1 MSAAHPSEPVHL
13 VGLISGTS
21 MDGIDAVVVRF
32 EPNTPIS
39 PLTPSAYTWLAA
51 ETYPLSDALTTT
63 LDQARQRAEHALDH
77 DLATPFDQPW
87 LQALDSQLT
96 EAFADAAL
104 KIIEASGVDQSQ
116 IAAIASH
123 GQTVAHRP
131 NADPPIS
138 LQLGDPQTIAD
149 RTGLTTVGR
158 FRAADL
164 AAHGQG
170 APLAPLLHQALFAQ
184 SDQHRVILNLG
195 GIANVTCLIPN
206 QAVVGFDTGPAN
218 ALLDAHHRQHHA
230 TPFDRDGR
238 WARSGEVLPQLLA
251 RFLSDPFFQQP
262 PPKSTSIETF
272 GPAWLAERLE
282 GFESAAPED
291 IQATLAE
298 LTAASVADALTDAL
312 GEASADAQA
321 IDEVVVCGGG
331 AHNLDLLDRLK
342 KRLPGV
348 ALGPIGAG
356 TESVSGAGAVSADHL
371 EAFLFAWLARARLLG
386 HAFDTAAITGA
397 HRPVV
402 LGEVHHPSADA

>member
-1 MSAAHPSEPVHL
+1 
-13 VGLISGTS
+13 

-51 ETYPLSDALTTT
+51 ETYPLSDALTAA

-77 DLATPFDQPW
+77 DLATPIDQPFHQPW
-87 LQALDSQLT
+87 LQALDDQVT

-104 KIIEASGVDQSQ
+104 KIIEASGVDRSQ

-131 NADPPIS
+131 NATPPIS
-138 LQLGDPQTIAD
+138 LQLADPQTIAD

-170 APLAPLLHQALFAQ
+170 APLAPLLHQALFAEDDRHQ
-184 SDQHRVILNLG
+184 VILNLG
-195 GIANVTCLIPN
+195 GIANVTCLIPDR
-206 QAVVGFDTGPAN
+206 AVVGFDTGPAN
-218 ALLDAHHRQHHA
+218 ALLDAHYRQHHDK
-230 TPFDRDGR
+230 PFDRDGR

-272 GPAWLAERLE
+272 GPAWLAQHLE
-282 GFESAAPED
+282 GFEPAAPED

-298 LTAASVADALTDAL
+298 LTAASVADALTNALTDAL
-312 GEASADAQA
+312 TDGSIDARP
-321 IDEVVVCGGG
+321 IDRVVVCGGG

-348 ALGPIGAG
+348 AVGPIEAASG
-356 TESVSGAGAVSADHL
+356 SVSGSVSGSGAVSADHL
-371 EAFLFAWLARARLLG
+371 EAFLFAWLGRARLLG

-397 HRPVV
+397 QRPVM

>member
-1 MSAAHPSEPVHL
+1 
-13 VGLISGTS
+13 

-51 ETYPLSDALTTT
+51 ETYPLSDALTTA

-87 LQALDSQLT
+87 LQALDRQLT
-96 EAFADAAL
+96 EAFADASL
-104 KIIEASGVDQSQ
+104 KIIEASGVDRSQ

-195 GIANVTCLIPN
+195 GIANVTCLIPD

-282 GFESAAPED
+282 GFESAAPKD

-312 GEASADAQA
+312 RKASANAQP
-321 IDEVVVCGGG
+321 IDELVVCGGG

-348 ALGPIGAG
+348 ALGPIEAG
-356 TESVSGAGAVSADHL
+356 TGSVSGAGAVSADHL
-371 EAFLFAWLARARLLG
+371 EAFLFAWLGRARLLG